1 MKTTQ
6 KDSELKKIAEEI
18 RNLGN
23 FALANERRINKVL
36 PVFGDGS
43 SNAQIMFIGEA
54 PGKNES
60 EKGKPFCGR
69 SGKVLDSLLESAGIS
84 RSDVYITNIVKD
96 RPPGNRDPLPEEIA
110 LYVPFL
116 EKEIEIIKPKVI
128 ATLGRI
134 SMAYILDR
142 YNVSEEKKQISTL
155 HGKIFKANA
164 SYGEIVIMPLYH
176 PAVAVYNAKMY
187 PVLQADVL
195 ALKNSV

>member
-164 SYGEIVIMPLYH
+164 SYG
-176 PAVAVYNAKMY
+176 
-187 PVLQADVL
+187 
-195 ALKNSV
+195 